1 LGSATQDPERD
12 RGGVPPTG
20 FPCHARR
27 THRLPADDNRRDQP
41 CPARTLHRD
50 ASGYNI
56 CARQARTRTDRD
68 GYPDFAGNNAWSRN
82 SYTEEVM
89 PGLLDRFE
97 QAGVS
102 LARIKEAMASIGY
115 ERDALHELDR
125 WESKR
130 TTSKFG
136 K

>member
-1 LGSATQDPERD
+1 VARKPRNFTWLGFTEEQV
-12 RGGVPPTG
+12 GLLTY
-20 FPCHARR
+20 
-27 THRLPADDNRRDQP
+27 L
-41 CPARTLHRD
+41 
-50 ASGYNI
+50 
-56 CARQARTRTDRD
+56 
-68 GYPDFAGNNAWSRN
+68 DFAGNNAWSRN

-97 QAGVS
+97 QACVS

-130 TTSKFG
+130 TTGKFG